1 MWNRKKTHDRD
12 QEAISSLRAQLHALP
27 KVDLHRHLEGSLR
40 LQTLAEIAQEHGI
53 DLPSYDIEYLRPFV
67 TVANDEPDF
76 HRFLEKFR
84 LLQRFYPTQAA
95 VERVAYEAVADAAAD
110 NIKYLELRFNPL
122 AQARVQGFSLDEVT
136 TWICGAVARAQC
148 DFGVRVNLILSIRR
162 DVGLDIASEI
172 ANVAAAHLGDGV
184 VGLDLT
190 GDEIGYPA
198 TRFVDVFRRAHQE
211 GLYVTVHAGEAGG
224 AENVRE
230 AILSLGAQRIGHGIR
245 AIENSHVVGLLRER
259 RVALEVCPTSN
270 LQTGAVRRVGQHPLL
285 DLLALNLQVTINT
298 DDPSVSDT
306 TLTDEYVVA
315 MMAMGMTFEQIKRT
329 IVMAAESAFL
339 PPEERKQLV
348 EWFRRELGLD
358 EGVHGAPVRYKFA

>member
-1 MWNRKKTHDRD
+1 MWSRNRYHLEQLEEVTG
-12 QEAISSLRAQLHALP
+12 LRAQLHALP

-95 VERVAYEAVADAAAD
+95 VERIAYEAVADAAAD

-136 TWICGAVARAQC
+136 SWICGAVAKAQHE
-148 DFGVRVNLILSIRR
+148 FGVRVNLILSIRR

-172 ANVAAAHLGDGV
+172 AEVAVAHLDDGV

-198 TRFVDVFRRAHQE
+198 GRFVDVFRRAHRE
-211 GLYVTVHAGEAGG
+211 GLNVTVHAGEAGG
-224 AENVRE
+224 ADNVRE
-230 AILSLGAQRIGHGIR
+230 AIVQLEAQRIGHGIR
-245 AIENSHVVGLLRER
+245 AIENSYVVNLLRER

-285 DLLALNLQVTINT
+285 DLLALDLLVTINT

-315 MMAMGMTFEQIKRT
+315 MLALGMTFEQIKRT
-329 IVMAAESAFL
+329 IIMAAESAFL
-339 PPEERKQLV
+339 PPDERDQLVKWFREEFGMTAEERG
-348 EWFRRELGLD
+348 LGLLRFD
-358 EGVHGAPVRYKFA
+358 

>member
-1 MWNRKKTHDRD
+1 MQRFKERDRE
-12 QEAISSLRAQLHALP
+12 QSGGVSSLRAQLHALP

-40 LQTLAEIAQEHGI
+40 LQTLAEIAREHGI

-67 TVANDEPDF
+67 TVANEEPDF

-95 VERVAYEAVADAAAD
+95 VERMAYEAVADAAED
-110 NIKYLELRFNPL
+110 NVRYLELRFNPL

-136 TWICGAVARAQC
+136 TWICSAVARAQR
-148 DFGVRVNLILSIRR
+148 DYGVRVNLILSIRR
-162 DVGLDIASEI
+162 DVSLDVASEI
-172 ANVAAAHLGDGV
+172 ADLAVAHLKDGV

-190 GDEIGYPA
+190 GDEVGYSGR
-198 TRFVDVFRRAHQE
+198 RFADIFQRAHSE

-230 AILSLGAQRIGHGIR
+230 AVTLLQAQRIGHGIR
-245 AIENSHVVGLLRER
+245 AIENSYVVRLLQEREIT
-259 RVALEVCPTSN
+259 LEVCPTSN
-270 LQTGAVRRVGQHPLL
+270 LQTGVVRRFVHHPLT
-285 DLLALNLQVTINT
+285 DLLALDLRVTINT

-315 MMAMGMTFEQIKRT
+315 MLAMGMTFQQIKWA
-329 IVMAAESAFL
+329 IVRAAEGAFVS
-339 PPEERKQLV
+339 PEERAQLAA
-348 EWFRRELGLD
+348 WFRRELGLD
-358 EGVHGAPVRYKFA
+358 

>member
-1 MWNRKKTHDRD
+1 MQNIMNYDEE
-12 QEAISSLRAQLHALP
+12 QLEAMSSLRAQLYALP

-84 LLQRFYPTQAA
+84 LLQRFYPSQAA
-95 VERVAYEAVADAAAD
+95 VERIAYEAVADAAED

-136 TWICGAVARAQC
+136 TWICGAVARAQS
-148 DFGVRVNLILSIRR
+148 DYDVRVNLILSIRR

-172 ANVAAAHLGDGV
+172 ADLAVAHLDNGV

-198 TRFVDVFRRAHQE
+198 KRFVDIFQRAHRE
-211 GLYVTVHAGEAGG
+211 GLCVTVHAGEAGG

-230 AILSLGAQRIGHGIR
+230 AIELLGAQRIGHGIR
-245 AIENSHVVGLLRER
+245 AIENSYVVGLLQEHK
-259 RVALEVCPTSN
+259 VALEVCPTSN
-270 LQTGAVRRVGQHPLL
+270 LQTGAVRRFGHHPLM
-285 DLLALNLQVTINT
+285 DLLALDLRVTINT

-315 MMAMGMTFEQIKRT
+315 MLTMGMTLEQIKRA
-329 IVMAAESAFL
+329 IVIAAGSAFL
-339 PPEERKQLV
+339 PDEEREQLV
-348 EWFRRELGLD
+348 AQFREELGLTG
-358 EGVHGAPVRYKFA
+358 EERNSGVLWV